1 MKYTKDYNHRN
12 DTTTFTFENEYK
24 ATISTDQDPI
34 NPFSRYFGDCEPP
47 IAVLNL
53 DRSTGTLENYDGDEL
68 NLITLLHELPL
79 ATWEDRAAI
88 NKALPQDV
96 LDEAEASLS
105 GWNQE
110 DDSDLHGLATAE
122 TDTYRD
128 AILDAAQ
135 QWEPYGWTDWQ
146 SYFDTMKCLAAL
158 AGIAC
163 HHTTS
168 RGHSQGD
175 CALVFTAATPA
186 WVERV
191 GAPPETHADQCE
203 ATADLWTAWAWG
215 DCYQVD
221 TITRP
226 DGTELDDGAC
236 SGFYG
241 QEHEQSGLMDHITEI
256 IAADIRYCE
265 REAAAAHEAA
275 CRDIITH

>member
-1 MKYTKDYNHRN
+1 MKYTKDYNCRN
-12 DTTTFTFENEYK
+12 GTTTFTFDNKYE

-79 ATWEDRAAI
+79 ATWENRAAI
-88 NKALPQDV
+88 NNALPYD
-96 LDEAEASLS
+96 LLREAGIMLQQW
-105 GWNQE
+105 GDNM
-110 DDSDLHGLATAE
+110 DLTTTD

-146 SYFDTMKCLAAL
+146 SYFDTMKCVAAL

-163 HHTTS
+163 HYAVSH
-168 RGHSQGD
+168 GYSQGD
-175 CALVFTAATPA
+175 GALLFTAATPA
-186 WVERV
+186 WAKRV

-241 QEHEQSGLMDHITEI
+241 QKHEQSGLMDHITRT
-256 IAADIRYCE
+256 IAADMRYCE